1 MKKKLDKKRTRILSR
16 FCALLSSLLLCMCL
30 TVPAFAS
37 NNATTQKWYV
47 TAERQLVTESGQK
60 GRYLEVTPYVGGEVY
75 STYILTAVSSRP
87 LRIFSSYET
96 SGGVSASSTALA
108 YPFYP
113 INYPDWWRSA
123 LPLGAQSYMSV
134 KLVGAWAG
142 VRYPSLLPT
151 TSYTPS
157 GYVALDSIA
166 LHAFSRES
174 CVDMTVSTTYE
185 DTLQSSSYNGTVSFS
200 SSNHAT
206 FRAVVPEDYTT
217 SKLDFLYSPYSSLTV
232 GNTTTT
238 DLSSL
243 GTLVPSP
250 VTTTDY
256 YKTTDSYEGFAWA
269 VDYNQNLSSDDL
281 VLAVSPGGK
290 TALATNSSGYSCSY
304 YIALV
309 NISFYIDANK
319 LPAGLEVGDEFPA
332 DNDAF
337 EALREDLIE
346 QFPESEEHI
355 ANDKADWE
363 GLRDAE
369 TIPEDAANSFFE
381 LLGGVFQIDMFAT
394 IALMVCGFTALLIL
408 TRKAMN

>member
-37 NNATTQKWYV
+37 NNASTQKWYV
-47 TAERQLVTESGQK
+47 TAERELGTESGQM

-75 STYILTAVSSRP
+75 STYIVTAVSSRP

-96 SGGVSASSTALA
+96 SGGISASSTALA
-108 YPFYP
+108 YPIYP

-123 LPLGAQSYMSV
+123 IPLGAKSYMSI

-142 VRYPSLLPT
+142 YRYTSLTPT
-151 TSYTPS
+151 LSYTPS
-157 GYVALDSIA
+157 GYVALDS
-166 LHAFSRES
+166 LVVHAFSRDS

-200 SSNHAT
+200 SNNIAT
-206 FRAVVPEDYTT
+206 FRAVVPEEYSSTH
-217 SKLDFLYSPYSSLTV
+217 LDFLYSPYTTLTV
-232 GNTTTT
+232 GSTSTAI
-238 DLSSL
+238 LSSM

-250 VTTTDY
+250 VTTTEFFRD
-256 YKTTDSYEGFAWA
+256 TDAYEGFAWA
-269 VDYNQNLSSDDL
+269 VEYNQNLSSDDL
-281 VLAVSPGGK
+281 VLAVSPGGVDS
-290 TALATNSSGYSCSY
+290 LATNTSGYSCSY
-304 YIALV
+304 YVALV
-309 NISFYIDANK
+309 NISFLIDANK
-319 LPAGLEVGDEFPA
+319 LPAGLEVGDEFPV

-355 ANDKADWE
+355 NNDKADWE
-363 GLRDAE
+363 DLRDAQ